1 MVHKKYSRRQLLM
14 AAGASLVVMAVLTF
28 YLWHL
33 TENVRLGYAMGMS
46 ENERQKLEKD
56 ILNLKSVR
64 ESLATPGR
72 VEKIARELLGLADLR
87 DDQVAYEKAK

>member
-1 MVHKKYSRRQLLM
+1 MVHKKYSRRQILL

-33 TENVRLGYAMGMS
+33 TENVRLGYAIGRS
-46 ENERQKLEKD
+46 ENEKLKLEMD

-64 ESLATPGR
+64 ESLASPGR
-72 VEKIARELLGLADLR
+72 VEKIARESLGLADLR
-87 DDQVAYEKAK
+87 DDQVVYEKAK